1 MNLYLRTPTTNDYL
15 ILASW
20 LPYAAACQ
28 RWAGPRL
35 PFPFAAEDL
44 PTLLAWPE
52 GGESSYALV
61 DSSGRLCGFGQHWV
75 FQAGSVHL
83 GRIIVAPNTRGCGYG
98 RELCQHLISA
108 ALNATSAAAVTLRV
122 YRDNQVAV
130 KLYLS
135 LGFVE
140 ITAEST
146 EYMLFMRML
155 VHR

>member
-1 MNLYLRTPTTNDYL
+1 MNLSLRTPTTNDYL
-15 ILASW
+15 VLASW
-20 LPYAAACQ
+20 LPDAAACQ

-52 GGESSYALV
+52 GGESSYALI

-98 RELCQHLISA
+98 RELCQHLITA
-108 ALNATSAAAVTLRV
+108 ALNATSATAVTLRV

-130 KLYLS
+130 KLYSS

-140 ITAEST
+140 CAAEST
-146 EYMLFMRML
+146 VDMLFMRAK
-155 VHR
+155 VNR